1 MILKG
6 KVGSHDEFL
15 GSHDE
20 FYEQWYVKTKDFYK
34 VKKQKELM
42 SCVG

>member
-1 MILKG
+1 M
-6 KVGSHDEFL
+6 GSHDEFL

-20 FYEQWYVKTKDFYK
+20 FYEQWCAVKTKDFYK